1 MTLKI
6 NPDNFKNKSISKTL
20 EKIQNNHKQELE
32 ANQNLSQNDI
42 ISSLEQ
48 DKEQEKDEKTKADY
62 DYIIELI
69 KNYFANKQSFDAKKA
84 QNTIKERLTKEKALV
99 EKLKQYKDNILLNTI
114 SKQMLGSNFV
124 DYIKNNFLCEKS
136 QGMVLQKQ
144 S

>member
-6 NPDNFKNKSISKTL
+6 NPDNFKNTSISQTL

-32 ANQNLSQNDI
+32 TNQKLSQNDI
-42 ISSLEQ
+42 INTLEK
-48 DKEQEKDEKTKADY
+48 DKEQEKDSKTIADY

-69 KNYFANKQSFDAKKA
+69 KNYFANKQSFNAQKA
-84 QNTIKERLTKEKALV
+84 QITIKERLTNEKELV

-136 QGMVLQKQ
+136 QGMILQKQ
-144 S
+144 